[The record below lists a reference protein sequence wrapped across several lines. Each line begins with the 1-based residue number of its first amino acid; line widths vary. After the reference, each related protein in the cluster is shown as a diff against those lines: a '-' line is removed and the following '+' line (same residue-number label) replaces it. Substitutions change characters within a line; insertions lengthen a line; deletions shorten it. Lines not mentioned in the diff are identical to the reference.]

1 MAGIVPPKLK
11 TLLDL
16 LRYADLEGELG
27 ERIRVLIDE
36 VEAEITEVLQ
46 RPA

>member
-1 MAGIVPPKLK
+1 MAGQLTPKLK
-11 TLLDL
+11 ALLDL
-16 LRYADLEGELG
+16 LRDADLEGELG
-27 ERIRVLIDE
+27 ERIRVLIDQ